1 MLSSKNKDAKV
12 LDVKTV
18 THNSQKRKL
27 VLLEDGNVYKIKNV
41 ETGRSGL
48 TRINITLKLLL
59 NVCYCM
65 YVCFI

>member
-27 VLLEDGNVYKIKNV
+27 VLLEDGNVYKINRSKLEDNV
-41 ETGRSGL
+41 TPG
-48 TRINITLKLLL
+48 ITLP
-59 NVCYCM
+59 
-65 YVCFI
+65 